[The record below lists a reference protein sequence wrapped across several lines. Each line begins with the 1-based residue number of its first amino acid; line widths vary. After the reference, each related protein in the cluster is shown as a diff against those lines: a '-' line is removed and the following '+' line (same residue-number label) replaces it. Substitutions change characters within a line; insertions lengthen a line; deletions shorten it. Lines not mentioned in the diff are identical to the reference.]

1 VRHQTT
7 KELTHLPGFSHA
19 PSPGSTS
26 PPLSSTSTGSR
37 SSLASLTNSP
47 QYLTDL
53 LHPYIPSRTL
63 RSSDS
68 GLRSIPPSRLRTF
81 GDRAFSVT
89 APTLWNSVTPLLSTS
104 SNQPLKLIYSTS
116 PSINNS
122 ISPPLTLPFLPPVL
136 FLCFMSCPC
145 MFLCKA
151 TLRLWK
157 ALYQFKLLL
166 WQQRV
171 H

>member
-1 VRHQTT
+1 MTIARVLTRT
-7 KELTHLPGFSHA
+7 KPWQHITPTLFNLHWLPVKSRITYKLLLVTYKSLHA
-19 PSPGSTS
+19 
-26 PPLSSTSTGSR
+26 L
-37 SSLASLTNSP
+37 SP

-104 SNQPLKLIYSTS
+104 SNQP
-116 PSINNS
+116 
-122 ISPPLTLPFLPPVL
+122 
-136 FLCFMSCPC
+136 
-145 MFLCKA
+145 
-151 TLRLWK
+151 
-157 ALYQFKLLL
+157 
-166 WQQRV
+166 
-171 H
+171 